1 MHTSPDITRPDAEL
15 AVIGEWS
22 TGSPEGQRASAQAA
36 VAAWTDEERPR
47 GLLSQNLL
55 LSTDERTVLH
65 YAQWTDEAAY
75 QEDLRTGQPAR
86 RRRIDEAVPHI
97 EHRGTFEHR
106 LHRSLVLDRRGRPG
120 CIVAVR
126 FRSDS
131 RETAARF
138 VDTLLDEEPGFARR
152 TDVMPPA
159 GMISNHFHISTDGT
173 HVVNYAEFVDEDAHA
188 RIVEGMLQEEDDVPR
203 LIDSTPGLEP
213 LGFKRFTTWL
223 TR

>member
-1 MHTSPDITRPDAEL
+1 MHTLPDITRPDAEL
-15 AVIGEWS
+15 AVISEWS
-22 TGSPEGQRASAQAA
+22 TGSPERQRASAQAA
-36 VAAWTDEERPR
+36 VAAWADEARPR
-47 GLLSQNLL
+47 GLLSENLL
-55 LSTDERTVLH
+55 LSTDDSTVLH
-65 YAQWTDEAAY
+65 YAQWTDEAAHH
-75 QEDLRTGQPAR
+75 EDLRTGR
-86 RRRIDEAVPHI
+86 RCRIDDVVPHI
-97 EHRGTFEHR
+97 AHRGTFEHR
-106 LHRSLVLDRRGRPG
+106 LHRSLVLDRRSRPG

-131 RETAARF
+131 RETATRF

-152 TDVMPPA
+152 TDATPPA

-173 HVVNYAEFVDEDAHA
+173 HVVNYAEFVDENAHA
-188 RIVEGMLQEEDDVPR
+188 QIVESMLQEEDDVPR